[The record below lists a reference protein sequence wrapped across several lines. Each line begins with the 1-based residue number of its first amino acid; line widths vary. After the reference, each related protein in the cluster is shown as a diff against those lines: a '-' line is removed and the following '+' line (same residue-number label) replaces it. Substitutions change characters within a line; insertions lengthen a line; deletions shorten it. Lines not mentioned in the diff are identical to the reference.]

1 MYYDYEYEE
10 LNVSDV
16 TTVSQLRHFINC
28 TSHYKELADWF
39 NTDIEMID
47 KIYNNFK
54 GRISVKN
61 IIQNYDV
68 ELAKYTK
75 SQEEYEER
83 QQKINERNEILAD
96 QLASS
101 RENFCGLGTRKV
113 KLLLN
118 KLAKTDDV
126 AKAYRMALE
135 IEDKNILAKT
145 TQDKYGKYNDYTTK
159 IYNAKYQLIKE
170 LISICK
176 NNNYIFGYEKSD
188 TKYPNSIM
196 YFELPDMEQISFHV
210 DLSDDELKTYPQYAG
225 TWDRQENA
233 TLRKI
238 ENAINARYIGK

>member
-1 MYYDYEYEE
+1 M
-10 LNVSDV
+10 
-16 TTVSQLRHFINC
+16 
-28 TSHYKELADWF
+28 
-39 NTDIEMID
+39 
-47 KIYNNFK
+47 
-54 GRISVKN
+54 
-61 IIQNYDV
+61 
-68 ELAKYTK
+68 
-75 SQEEYEER
+75 
-83 QQKINERNEILAD
+83 
-96 QLASS
+96 
-101 RENFCGLGTRKV
+101 
-113 KLLLN
+113 
-118 KLAKTDDV
+118 
-126 AKAYRMALE
+126 E

-170 LISICK
+170 LISLCK

-225 TWDRQENA
+225 TWDGQENA